1 MSDSEALNIKFRV
14 LDLFTE
20 LDEIELDEIE
30 KWISSQSYKK
40 GKSSLHEL
48 NKAVPIMISVNVV

>member
-1 MSDSEALNIKFRV
+1 MSESQTLNVKFRV

-20 LDEIELDEIE
+20 LDESDLDEIE

-40 GKSSLHEL
+40 GKSSFHEL
-48 NKAVPIMISVNVV
+48 NKTMPIMISVNMV